1 MAESFGN
8 ASGSGVYGKGRQPR
22 RRGGAWYVANALLEG
37 RGKAARLVAPVL
49 AAAAAA
55 LIVAGCGGGQ
65 DQNQFRNEQK
75 GDYEVEVTRATFP
88 ASQVVAR
95 TYEMRIDVENTGDEP
110 VPAINIAIAL
120 PGRDSTLAFAYRS
133 PQPGLAASQRPAW
146 VLEEGYP
153 KLAGTVG
160 RGGAQTSSKRTF
172 QFGTLAPGQTA
183 RTVWRVT
190 AIQPGDFDLSWRI
203 GAGLG
208 LGVNAVDR
216 SGETPAGLFEVS
228 INNRPRLTE
237 IDDQGRI
244 VPISPDEQRRLEIE
258 EESSE

>member
-1 MAESFGN
+1 MA
-8 ASGSGVYGKGRQPR
+8 AV
-22 RRGGAWYVANALLEG
+22 
-37 RGKAARLVAPVL
+37 VL
-49 AAAAAA
+49 G
-55 LIVAGCGGGQ
+55 AGCAGDQEGGQ
-65 DQNQFRNEQK
+65 FSNEQQ

-88 ASQVVAR
+88 AKQVVAR
-95 TYEMRIDVENTGDEP
+95 TYEMRIDIENTGDEA
-110 VPAINIAIAL
+110 VPAINVSVSL

-133 PQPGLAASQRPAW
+133 EQPGLASSQRPAW

-153 KLAGTVG
+153 KLVGTTG
-160 RGGAQTSSKRTF
+160 RGGAQTSSRRTF
-172 QFGTLAPGQTA
+172 QFGTLAPGETA

-190 AIQPGDFDLSWRI
+190 AVQPGDFGLEWRI
-203 GAGLG
+203 EAGLG

-216 SGETPAGLFEVS
+216 SGETPTGLFEVK
-228 INNRPRLTE
+228 IGNRPRLTE

>member
-1 MAESFGN
+1 M
-8 ASGSGVYGKGRQPR
+8 
-22 RRGGAWYVANALLEG
+22 LEG
-37 RGKAARLVAPVL
+37 RGKAARLAAPVL

-55 LIVAGCGGGQ
+55 LVVAGCGGGQ
-65 DQNQFRNEQK
+65 STDQFRNEEK

-88 ASQVVAR
+88 ADQVVAR
-95 TYEMRIDVENTGDEP
+95 TYEMRIDVENTGDQT
-110 VPAINIAIAL
+110 VPAVNVSIAL
-120 PGRDSTLAFAYRS
+120 PGRDSTLAFAYRNE
-133 PQPGLAASQRPAW
+133 QPGLAGAQRPAW

-160 RGGAQTSSKRTF
+160 RGGAQTSSRRTF
-172 QFGTLAPGQTA
+172 QFGSLGPGRTA

-190 AIQPGDFDLSWRI
+190 AVEPGKFGLSWRI
-203 GAGLG
+203 EAGLG

-216 SGETPAGLFEVS
+216 SGATPTGLFEVNV
-228 INNRPRLTE
+228 NNRPRLTE
-237 IDDQGRI
+237 IDEQGRI